1 MIDVFDEYQ
10 GLTADMVREWLVRQ
24 GYSQVMC
31 PSYIVCAGLGGHT
44 HYDAS
49 GRCLTIPSCGAVQG
63 TKSVTVLTGSLELL
77 AAIREQSIQS
87 LLREINP
94 RMRGPGYPSD
104 AAARAHGDGGW
115 WVFQHQQGADDPRS
129 VTKPGEL
136 HMAQM
141 CLSSAFNDVRF
152 YWERG
157 LMGEPCDEACMW
169 WPCDANGN
177 KVRWPERDGVM
188 L

>member
-1 MIDVFDEYQ
+1 MRIDEFDEYQ
-10 GLTADMVREWLVRQ
+10 GITREMVDSYLNHKGWCNLPDPEIRLLKPSYVQITFSMGLVR
-24 GYSQVMC
+24 
-31 PSYIVCAGLGGHT
+31 
-44 HYDAS
+44 
-49 GRCLTIPSCGAVQG
+49 AVEQIAEIERR
-63 TKSVTVLTGSLELL
+63 TVQ
-77 AAIREQSIQS
+77 A

-104 AAARAHGDGGW
+104 AAARAHGNGGW

-136 HMAQM
+136 HTAQM

-169 WPCDANGN
+169 WPCDEHGN
-177 KVRWPERDGVM
+177 KVRWPTDAEGKM